1 MTAHLAFTLT
11 SAKGEKTMSSQQG
24 DPPIIVSGGSV
35 TLRIPG
41 GVFAGLHGIDFNNPQ
56 KQIKRV
62 VITGSGLPN
71 YDESAN
77 GTDIT
82 ISIECG
88 TPNP

>member
-1 MTAHLAFTLT
+1 
-11 SAKGEKTMSSQQG
+11 MSSQPV

-35 TLRIPG
+35 TIKIPG
-41 GVFAGLHGIDFNNPQ
+41 GIFPGLLGVDLTNPL

-62 VITGSGLPN
+62 VITGSSITN
-71 YDESAN
+71 YDASAD

-88 TPNP
+88 SPNT